1 MFRRALVA
9 DLLLLL
15 LALLPCCP
23 QAQDIPEAPS
33 SSRDQKRDKPHRGLS
48 KLCVTAAAYTCWES
62 EEPPDPLTDSSDVSQ
77 QLERRRIKDDMEIG
91 ADHMRH
97 KNYRGAVGRYCDALS
112 GLPFNASI
120 MVRVAQAL
128 EKSGD
133 TAAALTFYWRSVETY
148 PEGILAGEAQAGIK
162 RLKAQP
168 SKPGNPSV
176 NLAQQLGCPSEAF
189 YRGTAELPDRP

>member
-1 MFRRALVA
+1 MLRSALMVG
-9 DLLLLL
+9 LVLVL
-15 LALLPCCP
+15 LACCFR
-23 QAQDIPEAPS
+23 AQDIPEAPS
-33 SSRDQKRDKPHRGLS
+33 SSSKRQKQDRPRRGS
-48 KLCVTAAAYTCWES
+48 STLCVTAAAYTCWES

-91 ADHMRH
+91 ADHMRR

-112 GLPFNASI
+112 RLPFNASI

-133 TAAALTFYWRSVETY
+133 TAAALTFYSRSVETY
-148 PEGILAGEAQAGIK
+148 PEGILAGEAQTGIK

-168 SKPGNPSV
+168 SKPANPGV